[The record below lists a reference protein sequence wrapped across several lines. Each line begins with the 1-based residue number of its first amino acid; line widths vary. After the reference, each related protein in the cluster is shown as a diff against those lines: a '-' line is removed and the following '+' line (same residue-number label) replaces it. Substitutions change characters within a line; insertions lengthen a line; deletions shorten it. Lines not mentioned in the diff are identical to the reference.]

1 MLPRTD
7 TATSAGPTSL
17 TPPASPL
24 DPNTA
29 DVVTGPAN
37 RPPTPKITSPG
48 VVDKK
53 KLTHSLVQEVWQE
66 ITVAKPAVKYVNLVS
81 YCCTLHRGWKK
92 IYKVLFRTALL
103 IVDTR
108 TNI

>member
-1 MLPRTD
+1 MLTSTD
-7 TATSAGPTSL
+7 TASSAGPSSL

-29 DVVTGPAN
+29 DVVTGPIN
-37 RPPTPKITSPG
+37 QPPTPKATSPG

-66 ITVAKPAVKYVNLVS
+66 ITVTKPAMKYVNVV
-81 YCCTLHRGWKK
+81 CFANCEHTNKCMKK
-92 IYKVLFRTALL
+92 PNCLEADQLAIYKM
-103 IVDTR
+103 
-108 TNI
+108 

>member
-1 MLPRTD
+1 MLTRTD
-7 TATSAGPTSL
+7 TVTSTGPTSL

-29 DVVTGPAN
+29 DVVTGPVN
-37 RPPTPKITSPG
+37 RLLTPKTSSPG

-66 ITVAKPAVKYVNLVS
+66 ITVTKPAAKYGSLS
-81 YCCTLHRGWKK
+81 G
-92 IYKVLFRTALL
+92 VLT
-103 IVDTR
+103 
-108 TNI
+108 

>member
-1 MLPRTD
+1 MLTKTD
-7 TATSAGPTSL
+7 TVTSAGPTSL

-29 DVVTGPAN
+29 DVVTGPVNQPA
-37 RPPTPKITSPG
+37 TPKVTSPG

-66 ITVAKPAVKYVNLVS
+66 ITVTKPAAKYVNV
-81 YCCTLHRGWKK
+81 RG
-92 IYKVLFRTALL
+92 VT
-103 IVDTR
+103 
-108 TNI
+108 

>member
-7 TATSAGPTSL
+7 TATNSGPTSL

-24 DPNTA
+24 DPNTT

-37 RPPTPKITSPG
+37 LPPAPKIISPG
-48 VVDKK
+48 VIDKK

-66 ITVAKPAVKYVNLVS
+66 ITVTKPAAKYVNLK
-81 YCCTLHRGWKK
+81 TLFPVRDGWES
-92 IYKVLFRTALL
+92 
-103 IVDTR
+103 
-108 TNI
+108 

>member
-1 MLPRTD
+1 MLTRTD
-7 TATSAGPTSL
+7 TVTSTGPTSL

-37 RPPTPKITSPG
+37 RPPTPKTTSPG

-53 KLTHSLVQEVWQE
+53 KLMHSLVQEVWQE
-66 ITVAKPAVKYVNLVS
+66 ITVTKPAPKYVNLS
-81 YCCTLHRGWKK
+81 DLTGG
-92 IYKVLFRTALL
+92 IFLL
-103 IVDTR
+103 
-108 TNI
+108 